1 MNQIKLIEV
10 DSEIGAGTR
19 GASLGIAAMK
29 VASINRKSDY
39 FAKYSSI
46 KVESENQILFGNSDK
61 SFAKNIKTLTKISRR
76 ISKSLK
82 KIIKSDSFP
91 IVLAGDHSNAAG
103 TIAGIKSAHPKKRLG
118 VIWVDAHADLHS
130 PYTSPSGNIHGMPLA
145 ISLGEDNL
153 DRQVNKVPKSTVK
166 HWEKLKNTS
175 GCAPNIQASDIVFIG
190 VRDTEEPEDYLMEK
204 YNIKNVTVTETR
216 MKGIDTIINEINNH
230 LNECD
235 LIYISF
241 DVDSMDCM
249 YVSHGTG
256 TPVPV
261 GFTEWEATQILLK
274 LLKNDKVC
282 CFEVTEVNPTLD
294 EKCNVMAE
302 TAFRILEKATAVL
315 ENK

>member
-1 MNQIKLIEV
+1 MSKVQILEV

-19 GASLGIAAMK
+19 GASLGIDAMK
-29 VASINRKSDY
+29 IASINQGSDY
-39 FAKYSSI
+39 FAKYSSLKI
-46 KVESENQILFGNSDK
+46 DNDNQVLFGNTDK
-61 SFAKNIKTLTKISRR
+61 SFAKNIKTLTKVSQR
-76 ISKSLK
+76 ITKSVK
-82 KIIKSDSFP
+82 KTFKEKSFP
-91 IVLAGDHSNAAG
+91 IILAGDHSNAAG
-103 TIAGIKSAHPKKRLG
+103 TIAGIKSAHPKQRLG

-130 PYTSPSGNIHGMPLA
+130 PFTSPSGNIHGMPLA
-145 ISLGEDNL
+145 IALSEDNQ

-166 HWEKLKNTS
+166 QWEKLKNIS
-175 GCAPNIQASDIVFIG
+175 GCAPNIKSSDIVFIG
-190 VRDTEEPEDYLMEK
+190 VRDTEEPEDYLIEK
-204 YNIKNVTVTETR
+204 YNIKNVTVTEAR
-216 MKGIDTIINEINNH
+216 MKGIDKIISDIEKH
-230 LNECD
+230 LQDCD

-241 DVDSMDCM
+241 DVDSMDCI

-302 TAFRILEKATAVL
+302 TAFRILEKATSVI
-315 ENK
+315 EKK